1 VWLGG
6 RASFPV
12 DASLTH
18 NTLVA
23 HPSGGEGVW
32 VDAHVTAALVNDLFA
47 GHTVGITN
55 TAPAS
60 STLSVDHN
68 LFWNASDPIVGVNA
82 VRADP
87 QLDATDHLTDGS
99 PARDAGAA
107 VDVTT
112 DVDGDPRPVGA
123 YDIGADEYALRR
135 FLPLLVKDY
144 TEDKGG

>member
-1 VWLGG
+1 M
-6 RASFPV
+6 
-12 DASLTH
+12 TH

-23 HPSGGEGVW
+23 PIAGGEGVW
-32 VDAHVTAALVNDLFA
+32 VDAYVTVSLTNDLLA
-47 GHTVGITN
+47 GYTIGITN

-60 STLSVDHN
+60 STLSVDHS
-68 LFWNASDPIVGVNA
+68 LFWNADDPIVGANA

-87 QLDATDHLTDGS
+87 LLDAIYHLTDGS

-123 YDIGADEYALRR
+123 HDIGADEYALRR